1 MPPALD
7 SPLLSTPPHDAPP
20 DAALPISHAISA
32 LSLSAPSPSWLE
44 DLVTAQERDSSLGG
58 FRSAAHRSHAD
69 FTLQPLPAGEL
80 LLFRGKPVVPKD
92 TVPLVL

>member
-1 MPPALD
+1 MD

-20 DAALPISHAISA
+20 DAAPHVSHAVSA

-58 FRSAAHRSHAD
+58 FHSTARRGHAE
-69 FTLQPLPAGEL
+69 FTLQPLLAREL
-80 LLFRGKPVVPKD
+80 LLFHGKPVVPKD

>member
-1 MPPALD
+1 MD
-7 SPLLSTPPHDAPP
+7 SPLLPTPPHAAPP
-20 DAALPISHAISA
+20 DAARHITHAISA
-32 LSLSAPSPSWLE
+32 LLLSAPSRSWLE
-44 DLVTAQERDSSLGG
+44 DFVTAQERDSSLGG
-58 FRSAAHRSHAD
+58 FRSAARRGHAD

>member
-1 MPPALD
+1 MLPCDA
-7 SPLLSTPPHDAPP
+7 PHDATRHV
-20 DAALPISHAISA
+20 SHAISA

-58 FRSAAHRSHAD
+58 FRSAARRGHID
-69 FTLQPLPAGEL
+69 FTLQLLPAGEL

>member
-1 MPPALD
+1 MD
-7 SPLLSTPPHDAPP
+7 SPLLPTPPHDAPP
-20 DAALPISHAISA
+20 DAAPHISHAISA

-58 FRSAAHRSHAD
+58 FRSAARRGHID

>member
-1 MPPALD
+1 ME
-7 SPLLSTPPHDAPP
+7 SPLLPTLPRDAPP
-20 DAALPISHAISA
+20 AATHHISHAISA
-32 LSLSAPSPSWLE
+32 LLLSAPSPSWLE
-44 DLVTAQERDSSLGG
+44 DLITAQERDSSLGG
-58 FRSAAHRSHAD
+58 FRFAARRGHAS

>member
-1 MPPALD
+1 MD
-7 SPLLSTPPHDAPP
+7 SPLLPTPPRDATPNATRHIP
-20 DAALPISHAISA
+20 HTISA

-44 DLVTAQERDSSLGG
+44 DLVTAQEHDSSLGG
-58 FRSAAHRSHAD
+58 FRSTAHRGHAD
-69 FTLQPLPAGEL
+69 FTLQPLPARKL

>member
-1 MPPALD
+1 MD
-7 SPLLSTPPHDAPP
+7 SPLLPTPPRDAPP
-20 DAALPISHAISA
+20 DAAHHISHAIST

-44 DLVTAQERDSSLGG
+44 DLITAQGRDYYLGG
-58 FRSAAHRSHAD
+58 FRSTARRGHAD